1 MKADASVMAAA
12 AIDLHELPT
21 REALAEELS
30 QKVASVLAAAIE
42 RRGKALLAVSGGTTP
57 ALFFRKLSDADV
69 DWSRVTVTLVD
80 ERFVPEDSPRS
91 NARLARE
98 NLLQGK
104 AKAARFAG
112 LFCEGMDIE
121 AAAAEAD
128 DVLRNLGLPIDAVV
142 LGMGGD
148 GHTASFFPDADELA
162 ALLSS
167 ANERFVAPVHAVSA
181 GEPRLTLT
189 MPAII
194 SAPFVALHIEGEAKR
209 QVLASVLRGKDLP
222 VHAVFEHARRPVE
235 VFWAT

>member
-1 MKADASVMAAA
+1 MAAVTV
-12 AIDLHELPT
+12 DLHELPT

-30 QKVASVLAAAIE
+30 QKVAYVLTAAIE

-57 ALFFRKLSDADV
+57 ALFFRTLSDAHI
-69 DWSRVTVTLVD
+69 DWPRVTVTLVD

-104 AKAARFAG
+104 AAAAGFTG
-112 LFCEGMDIE
+112 LFREGMTIE
-121 AAAAEAD
+121 TAAAEAD
-128 DVLRNLGLPIDAVV
+128 GVLRKLGLPIDAVV

-148 GHTASFFPDADELA
+148 GHTASFFPDADQLP
-162 ALLSS
+162 ALLSPT
-167 ANERFVAPVHAVSA
+167 NEAVVAPVHATSA

-194 SAPFVALHIEGEAKR
+194 GAPFVALHIEGEAKR

-222 VHAVFEHARRPVE
+222 IRAVFEHARKPVE
-235 VFWAT
+235 VFWAP

>member
-1 MKADASVMAAA
+1 MKADLSVMATI
-12 AIDLHELPT
+12 AIDFHELPT

-30 QKVASVLAAAIE
+30 HKVASVLTPAIE

-57 ALFFRKLSDADV
+57 ALFFRTLSQADV
-69 DWSRVTVTLVD
+69 DWPRVTITLVD

-112 LFCEGMDIE
+112 LFHEGMDIE

-128 DVLRNLGLPIDAVV
+128 GMLRKLGLPVDAVV

-148 GHTASFFPDADELA
+148 GHTASFFPDADQLPL
-162 ALLSS
+162 LLSP
-167 ANERFVAPVHAVSA
+167 ANEALVAPVYAESA

-194 SAPFVALHIEGEAKR
+194 SAPLIALHIEGEAKR
-209 QVLASVLRGKDLP
+209 QVLSSVLRGRDLP
-222 VHAVFEHARRPVE
+222 IRAVFAHARKPVE
-235 VFWAT
+235 VFWAP